1 MNSFLRAGLAG
12 AATGMRSQSA
22 IAAYELTA
30 PNAHR
35 VRRVVT
41 AAGAVTELVLDK
53 LPRTPSRVSPGGLVP
68 RLALGAVTAWLLA
81 GRGGANRLGAAV
93 LGTAA
98 AGAASVAGVRARAA
112 LSDRLGSDLPG
123 ALAEDAV
130 ALTLAGLAAR
140 PG

>member
-1 MNSFLRAGLAG
+1 MNASLRAGLAG

-22 IAAYELTA
+22 LAAFELTA
-30 PNAHR
+30 PNAHP
-35 VRRVVT
+35 VRRALT
-41 AAGAVTELVLDK
+41 AAGAATELVLDK
-53 LPRTPSRVSPGGLVP
+53 LARTPSRVSPAGLVP
-68 RLALGAVTAWLLA
+68 RLALGGVTAWLLA

-93 LGTAA
+93 VGTAA
-98 AGAASVAGVRARAA
+98 AGAASVGGARARAA
-112 LSDRLGSDLPG
+112 LSGRLGSDLPG